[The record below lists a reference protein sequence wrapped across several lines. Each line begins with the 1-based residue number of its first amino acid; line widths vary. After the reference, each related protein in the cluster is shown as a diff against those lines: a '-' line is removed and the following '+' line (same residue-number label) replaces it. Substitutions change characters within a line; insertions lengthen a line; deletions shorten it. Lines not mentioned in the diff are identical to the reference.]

1 MDKSYEKTNKVLEF
15 CKAYVDEY
23 GYAPTIREIGKGVGL
38 SSTSVVHRHMQRLF
52 RNGRFETE
60 HPGEARAF
68 RIAKE
73 MEK

>member
-1 MDKSYEKTNKVLEF
+1 MKYYETTEKIYDFCKSYI
-15 CKAYVDEY
+15 DEH

-52 RNGRFETE
+52 NEGKLATE

-68 RIAKE
+68 RIVDNTK
-73 MEK
+73 